1 MNGNE
6 IMAKFDELYEK
17 MSRSSDVKD
26 MKLFGGVMREAMAYL
41 TESKSEKAE
50 ELMEKLCAME
60 WCNYV
65 TRREAEEIVK
75 HMVPSARWSE
85 EAMKRWLE
93 ELGLQKEEAPYY
105 NEHAL
110 WVVVSM
116 KYSDDAK
123 TLAEEVMGKKVEEV
137 EELDMFRMCHALA
150 MDVLRDE
157 DGVFDVRKYFGL

>member
-1 MNGNE
+1 MNVNE

-26 MKLFGGVMREAMAYL
+26 MKLFGKVMREAMAYL
-41 TESKSEKAE
+41 AENKLEKAD
-50 ELMEKLCAME
+50 ELTEKLCAME

-85 EAMKRWLE
+85 EAMKRKLE

-137 EELDMFRMCHALA
+137 EELEMLKVCHALA
-150 MDVLRDE
+150 LDVLKDA
-157 DGVFDVRKYFGL
+157 DGVFDVRHYFCL

>member
-50 ELMEKLCAME
+50 ELTEKLCAME

-75 HMVPSARWSE
+75 YMVPSARWSE
-85 EAMKRWLE
+85 EEMKRWLE
-93 ELGLQKEEAPYY
+93 KLGLQKEEAPYY

-123 TLAEEVMGKKVEEV
+123 TIAEEVIGKRVEEV
-137 EELDMFRMCHALA
+137 DEQEMLRVCHALA
-150 MDVLRDE
+150 LDVLKDE
-157 DGVFDVRKYFGL
+157 DGVFDVRRYFGL